1 MPPCPAT
8 AHWWQTQVPG
18 LLVCWQ
24 LWLGAYSV
32 GFFFFSLPVM
42 LPSEIPKLPTDPP
55 VRGFPTSLTGEGDF
69 SSLPTPSPRWLPVPK
84 SFASVFVFYILSYLL
99 LKRLIRVPFWV
110 SGVLCQCSEVVLWKL
125 LNIQM
130 IFWRIC
136 EGESGL
142 PVLFLHHL
150 AFYDFQ

>member
-1 MPPCPAT
+1 MQPVPPSPAPT
-8 AHWWQTQVPG
+8 HCWRSRVSGP
-18 LLVCWQ
+18 LPSWQ
-24 LWLGAYSV
+24 LWRSIYCMCFVL
-32 GFFFFSLPVM
+32 FFLLVM
-42 LPSEIPKLPTDPP
+42 LPSEIPKLPTNTP

-130 IFWRIC
+130 IF
-136 EGESGL
+136 
-142 PVLFLHHL
+142 
-150 AFYDFQ
+150 